1 MAIIKITV
9 VKTLSTKDLF
19 GDKPPVTP
27 TGEDVC
33 PRHKVGQEYIF
44 DPGQVPEG
52 FCPWA
57 YADIQR
63 DITHIRLGGSF
74 PWVQEKGTI
83 LSSCTDGARPVIF
96 KIELLE
102 A

>member
-1 MAIIKITV
+1 VAKIKITV
-9 VKTLSTKDLF
+9 VKTLSTKQLF

-27 TGEDVC
+27 TGDSVC
-33 PRHKVGQEYIF
+33 PRLKEGQEFIF
-44 DPGQVPEG
+44 DPSTFPEG
-52 FCPWA
+52 FCTWA

-74 PWVQEKGTI
+74 PWVKEKGTI

-96 KIELLE
+96 KVELLE